1 MRKSVI
7 AYIKATLRRT
17 WGRSKQRQSAL
28 KSARVSYGKYKCAH
42 CGKIFRR
49 KEIEVD
55 HRVAVGKFV
64 SFDLFIERLFCDSSG
79 LDVVCKGCHKSKSK
93 KDSADRKK

>member
-1 MRKSVI
+1 MRKTTI
-7 AYIKATLRRT
+7 AYVKASLRRT

-28 KSARVSYGKYKCAH
+28 KSARISRGLYRCAH
-42 CGKIFRR
+42 CKNVFRR

-55 HRVAVGKFV
+55 HRIAVGKFV

-79 LDVVCKGCHKSKSK
+79 LDVVCRGCHLVKTAS
-93 KDSADRKK
+93 DRKKTI